1 MNQDMMQTILIGIL
15 LLCGYFYLYQ
25 IVAQRTVNRSSL
37 PFIAVL
43 LLVVYA
49 GISFALITILGQLGN
64 SNTVLLALLVFM
76 SILGLFLLLCGLVK
90 NFRAINKTMLLLF
103 ILYMLMTSYMTIFN
117 RRYGEQSD
125 ILLHF
130 DSIEEALR
138 LHSVEPLQHLAMNV
152 AMFVPIGFLFP
163 LILPEKLNKLSLVIP
178 LGLMLSTL
186 IETTQMLLRMGQCD
200 LEDLVANTVGAIIGL
215 LLYRMF
221 RGVLPGGK
229 RA

>member
-1 MNQDMMQTILIGIL
+1 
-15 LLCGYFYLYQ
+15 
-25 IVAQRTVNRSSL
+25 
-37 PFIAVL
+37 
-43 LLVVYA
+43 
-49 GISFALITILGQLGN
+49 
-64 SNTVLLALLVFM
+64 
-76 SILGLFLLLCGLVK
+76 
-90 NFRAINKTMLLLF
+90 
-103 ILYMLMTSYMTIFN
+103 
-117 RRYGEQSD
+117 
-125 ILLHF
+125 
-130 DSIEEALR
+130 
-138 LHSVEPLQHLAMNV
+138 MNV

-178 LGLMLSTL
+178 LGLMLTTL